1 MPESWIFFKTGFWIV
16 VASVTLFVFFLWL
29 FIMGGS
35 RYSVEDTE
43 AHAEEFAEVIK
54 EGHGGMT
61 SFLWISFAIMIIWT
75 IGYYIVNWQ
84 QFLVIF
90 SGNNG

>member
-16 VASVTLFVFFLWL
+16 VASVALFVFFLWL
-29 FIMGGS
+29 FIIGGN
-35 RYSVEDTE
+35 RYTIEDTE
-43 AHAEEFAEVIK
+43 AHAEDFGEVIK

-61 SFLWISFAIMIIWT
+61 SFLWISFAILFIWT
-75 IGYYIVNWQ
+75 IGYFVVNWR

-90 SGNNG
+90 AGNNG

>member
-1 MPESWIFFKTGFWIV
+1 MPGLVSFFKDSFWAV
-16 VASVTLFVFFLWL
+16 VISIIGSVVFLWL
-29 FIMGGS
+29 ALLSGS

-43 AHAEEFAEVIK
+43 AHSSDYGEVIK

-61 SFLWISFAIMIIWT
+61 VFLWISFAGLFIWT
-75 IGYYIVNWQ
+75 IVYFVLNWE

-90 SGNNG
+90 TVS

>member
-1 MPESWIFFKTGFWIV
+1 MPGLVNFFKDSLWV
-16 VASVTLFVFFLWL
+16 VLISIIGSVVFLWL
-29 FIMGGS
+29 ALISGS

-43 AHAEEFAEVIK
+43 AHSSEYGEVIK

-61 SFLWISFAIMIIWT
+61 AFLWISFAGLFIWT
-75 IGYYIVNWQ
+75 IVYFVLNWE

-90 SGNNG
+90 TVS